1 MSICLSFRRYLAL
14 CVGETRVRFDLQVPL
29 KPLMKKNHGK
39 RSGKISVSPT
49 KLRFLSQ
56 VSSGFFS
63 VYLSFSYTCT
73 LPVIS
78 NCFFLPFQLLSF
90 HISSVNVMVLNI
102 AHSESLWHMTV
113 TGITLLLDHQC
124 KR

>member
-1 MSICLSFRRYLAL
+1 MSICLTFRRYLAL

-29 KPLMKKNHGK
+29 KLLVKKNHGK
-39 RSGKISVSPT
+39 KSGKISVSPT

-56 VSSGFFS
+56 VCSGFF
-63 VYLSFSYTCT
+63 LSFFYTCI
-73 LPVIS
+73 LQVIS
-78 NCFFLPFQLLSF
+78 NCFFFLPFQLLSF